1 MMWMTLVNPY
11 QGSALMMGD
20 TAGCQ
25 LSNLTKVVT
34 EIKTY
39 CILFMIQEVRHS
51 QAQSDFITK
60 DLNGEK
66 NTFLLKSIKR

>member
-1 MMWMTLVNPY
+1 MWMALVNPY

-39 CILFMIQEVRHS
+39 CILFMIQEV
-51 QAQSDFITK
+51 QDTPK
-60 DLNGEK
+60 
-66 NTFLLKSIKR
+66 LKVIL